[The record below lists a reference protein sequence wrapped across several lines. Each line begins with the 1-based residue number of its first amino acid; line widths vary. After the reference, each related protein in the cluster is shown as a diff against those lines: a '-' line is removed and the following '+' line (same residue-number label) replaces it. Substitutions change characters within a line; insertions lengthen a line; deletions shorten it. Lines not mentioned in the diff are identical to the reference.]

1 MAGDDRVCMQN
12 KGAKN
17 TKTRT
22 GGGGDEACTVTKG
35 RTRRRK
41 EEKKGRRRKRKRGG
55 GYSFIQEP
63 SWSNSDF
70 RPNKEGDE
78 VWRYIKKSCFEEI
91 RNETSKGKAKK

>member
-1 MAGDDRVCMQN
+1 MHGN
-12 KGAKN
+12 KRKD
-17 TKTRT
+17 K
-22 GGGGDEACTVTKG
+22 KKK
-35 RTRRRK
+35 RRK
-41 EEKKGRRRKRKRGG
+41 KRKKKKKKTGG